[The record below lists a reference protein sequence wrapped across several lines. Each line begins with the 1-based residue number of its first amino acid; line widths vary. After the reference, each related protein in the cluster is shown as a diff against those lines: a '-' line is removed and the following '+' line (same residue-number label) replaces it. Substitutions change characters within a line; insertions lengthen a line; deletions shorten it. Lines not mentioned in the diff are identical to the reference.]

1 MEIRKMTP
9 LHAYSLSGRQFSG
22 VVAMWTAL
30 VLASGCAVGPDFH
43 RPAAPAVDGYTR
55 QPLVGKTV
63 SAEIPGGEEQRFIQN
78 QDISHQWW
86 TLFQSPQ
93 LNALIEKALGANPTL
108 TAAQAALRQ
117 ATELVNAQQ
126 GFFYPTIQANS
137 SPSRQKA
144 SASLSPPLSTS
155 DLLYNLFTSQV
166 TVGFTPDVFGG
177 NRRQVE
183 SLRGLAESQ
192 RFQLEATYV
201 TLTSNVVAAAV
212 QQASLR
218 AQIAATQD
226 IIAISTKSLALVR
239 RQFELGGVLQDS
251 TWRRRKLLWR
261 RCGRRCRRYTSSWSR
276 TATC

>member
-1 MEIRKMTP
+1 MMLRY
-9 LHAYSLSGRQFSG
+9 AYSLSVGEFSC
-22 VVAMWTAL
+22 AL
-30 VLASGCAVGPDFH
+30 AAWAVLALMSGCAVGPDFH
-43 RPAAPAVDGYTR
+43 GPAAPAVDGYTR
-55 QPLVGKTV
+55 QPWVAKTV
-63 SAEIPGGEEQRFIQN
+63 SAEISGGKEQRFVQN

-93 LNALIEKALGANPTL
+93 LNALIEKALGANPTIA
-108 TAAQAALRQ
+108 AAQAALRQ

-183 SLRGLAESQ
+183 SLRGLAES
-192 RFQLEATYV
+192 
-201 TLTSNVVAAAV
+201 
-212 QQASLR
+212 
-218 AQIAATQD
+218 
-226 IIAISTKSLALVR
+226 
-239 RQFELGGVLQDS
+239 
-251 TWRRRKLLWR
+251 
-261 RCGRRCRRYTSSWSR
+261 
-276 TATC
+276 